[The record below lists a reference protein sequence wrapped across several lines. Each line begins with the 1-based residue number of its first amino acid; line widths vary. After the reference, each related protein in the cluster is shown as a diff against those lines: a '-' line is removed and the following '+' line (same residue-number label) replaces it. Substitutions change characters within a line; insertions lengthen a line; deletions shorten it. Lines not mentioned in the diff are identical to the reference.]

1 MIAWFAAFLLT
12 VGVELA
18 VLAVILPRARSALVV
33 AAQLATHPALCL
45 AATFGPGPWT
55 LKVAVLELAA
65 TLVEAALYRR
75 ALGLPATDAL
85 AASALANAASLGASA
100 ALVAFT

>member
-1 MIAWFAAFLLT
+1 MTLWLAAFLLT

-18 VLAVILPRARSALVV
+18 VLAIILPRARPALVV
-33 AAQLATHPALCL
+33 AAQLATHPALYL
-45 AATFGPGPWT
+45 VASFGPGPWT
-55 LKVAVLELAA
+55 AKVVVLELAA

-75 ALGLPATDAL
+75 ALALPATDAF

-100 ALVAFT
+100 AIVALT